1 MAQPSIINLQPAVAM
16 TLSAPIGRRRGKMDN
31 QADARAKSDA
41 PSAFDGAEFEA
52 HQSVLRGYF
61 ARRVRQAQDVD
72 DYVQDVYLRALAAA
86 PARGVD
92 NWRAFLLRV
101 ASSLLVDRFRRNAA
115 RHQDAHDGLDEV
127 AELADDG
134 AATPEHTVM
143 VRQELASLEAA
154 LRDIDPLARHA
165 FLLVR
170 VDGLSHREVAG
181 RLGLEVKMVSR
192 QIERVLAHLARTMV
206 EPAR

>member
-1 MAQPSIINLQPAVAM
+1 
-16 TLSAPIGRRRGKMDN
+16 MDN
-31 QADARAKSDA
+31 QADARADGDPPSRLDA
-41 PSAFDGAEFEA
+41 AEFEA

-101 ASSLLVDRFRRNAA
+101 ANSLLIDRFRRNAV
-115 RHQDAHDGLDEV
+115 RHQDAHHALDDV
-127 AELADDG
+127 AELVDDG
-134 AATPEHTVM
+134 IATPERTVM
-143 VRQELASLEAA
+143 FRQELACLEAA
-154 LRDIDPLARHA
+154 LRDVDPLARHA

-170 VDGLSHREVAG
+170 VDGLSHREVAS